1 MDNESK
7 SKWEVAFGRTLRMFA
22 LIVAAACMVMITGGL
37 VLLLYHTGFEPWQAI
52 LLEHFAGTICV
63 LGAAAISFT
72 TVVFLRQSEGPI
84 EFEACGMKFRGASG
98 QFVLWAFGVIVLCLC
113 GKMLW

>member
-1 MDNESK
+1 ML
-7 SKWEVAFGRTLRMFA
+7 F
-22 LIVAAACMVMITGGL
+22 
-37 VLLLYHTGFEPWQAI
+37 LYHTGFEPWQTI
-52 LLEHFAGTICV
+52 LLEHFAGTICL

-84 EFEACGMKFRGASG
+84 EFDALGLKFRGAAG
-98 QFVLWAFGVIVLCLC
+98 QFVLWTFGVIVLSLC